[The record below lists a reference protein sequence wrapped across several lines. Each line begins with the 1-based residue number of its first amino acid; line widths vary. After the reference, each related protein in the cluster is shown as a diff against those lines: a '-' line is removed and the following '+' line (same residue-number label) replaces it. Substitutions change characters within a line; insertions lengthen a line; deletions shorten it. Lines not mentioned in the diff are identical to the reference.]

1 MRIILQHL
9 FNQASFSPLKGN
21 PQIPFLLIHLKANR
35 FFPSAICTNKN
46 AIKPVIV
53 DYLILA
59 FDDSVEYDAHCEYI
73 DFIGMAIVEHFWRNV
88 VLCSSTFL
96 DVVITPGLIFE
107 LKKCN
112 WVKVS
117 GVINVI
123 CKSIQ
128 ELLYGGGGHSGSN
141 ELKQGW

>member
-1 MRIILQHL
+1 MRIVLQHL

-21 PQIPFLLIHLKANR
+21 PQIPFFLIHLKANR

-59 FDDSVEYDAHCEYI
+59 FDNRVEYDAHCEYI

-107 LKKCN
+107 LKN
-112 WVKVS
+112 NAIGLRSLGSSMLFARVYR
-117 GVINVI
+117 NY
-123 CKSIQ
+123 
-128 ELLYGGGGHSGSN
+128 YGGRYFRPTK
-141 ELKQGW
+141 LKQGW